1 MSNALVSTLEDFVE
15 PIRKH
20 GEERLPS
27 GCPRYEFLFGRRP
40 NRKIDTFTLFKFYRN
55 KSLIAPPECMLTSFS
70 LAHFVKSARS
80 VGLHISAEEQR
91 QLAVT
96 ETPT

>member
-1 MSNALVSTLEDFVE
+1 MSTLEDFVK

-20 GEERLPS
+20 GEECTPA
-27 GCPRYEFLFGRRP
+27 GVPRYEFLFGRRP
-40 NRKIDTFTLFKFYRN
+40 GRKIDTFTLFKFFRY
-55 KSLIAPPECMLTSFS
+55 KSLIDPPECMLTSFS
-70 LAHFVKSARS
+70 LAHFVKSAKA

-96 ETPT
+96 ETTT